1 MDFLIL
7 EHKTSLVLV
16 ELNHFQY
23 CLLCEQL
30 IIEGGTAFAIF
41 IRCFVDKR
49 GIEKELHKKLLV
61 EFPRGV
67 LATICVI
74 VI

>member
-1 MDFLIL
+1 ML
-7 EHKTSLVLV
+7 HAQLV
-16 ELNHFQY
+16 
-23 CLLCEQL
+23 
-30 IIEGGTAFAIF
+30 IEGGAAIAIF

-49 GIEKELHKKLLV
+49 GIEKELQRKLFV

>member
-1 MDFLIL
+1 M
-7 EHKTSLVLV
+7 
-16 ELNHFQY
+16 
-23 CLLCEQL
+23 LCAQL
-30 IIEGGTAFAIF
+30 IIEGGTAIAIF

-49 GIEKELHKKLLV
+49 GIEKELHRKLFV
-61 EFPRGV
+61 EFPRGL